1 MNEMN
6 KIVALLLAIL
16 FALSATGCA
25 TTGDRDQWYI
35 DQHPGYKLPAPGSYE
50 MP

>member
-1 MNEMN
+1 MN
-6 KIVALLLAIL
+6 KIVALLLTIVV
-16 FALSATGCA
+16 ALTVMGCA

>member
-1 MNEMN
+1 MH
-6 KIVALLLAIL
+6 KIVVLLLAIL
-16 FALSATGCA
+16 FALSAVGCA
-25 TTGDRDQWYI
+25 TTGDRDQWYL